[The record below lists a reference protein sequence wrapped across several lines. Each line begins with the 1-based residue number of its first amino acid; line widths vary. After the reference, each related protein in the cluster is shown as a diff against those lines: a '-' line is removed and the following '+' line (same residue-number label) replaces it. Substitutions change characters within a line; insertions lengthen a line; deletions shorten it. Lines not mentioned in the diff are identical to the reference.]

1 MLVLDSDSCLMMGSS
16 WVMAGGRVLVGGFKD
31 GGNLIGPDRL
41 WLRTDHKQAKVAGIP
56 TV

>member
-1 MLVLDSDSCLMMGSS
+1 
-16 WVMAGGRVLVGGFKD
+16 MAGGRVLVGGFKD